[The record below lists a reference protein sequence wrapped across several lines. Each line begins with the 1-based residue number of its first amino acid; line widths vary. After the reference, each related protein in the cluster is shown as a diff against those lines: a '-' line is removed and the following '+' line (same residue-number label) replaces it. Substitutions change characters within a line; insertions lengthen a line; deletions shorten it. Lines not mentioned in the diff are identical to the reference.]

1 MPDPIVL
8 VAPVL
13 GLARSWQQKRRK
25 VRLTVHQAR
34 PIEAYLGAPSL
45 TASATDVSR
54 EGDIYCVTVTNASR
68 ERDIVVTHVWF
79 ATEPEVHLPD
89 VELPVRLKYSEPWET
104 YIPVDVVPA
113 SASEVGWLARCNLS
127 PDDKIVKSRPRERVP
142 LIGRIPRNR
151 PS

>member
-1 MPDPIVL
+1 MPFPTFL
-8 VAPVL
+8 VVPLL
-13 GLARSWQQKRRK
+13 GLARSCQQNRRK

-45 TASATDVSR
+45 TAISQ

-104 YIPVDVVPA
+104 YIPVDAVSAP
-113 SASEVGWLARCNLS
+113 ASEVGWLARCNLS